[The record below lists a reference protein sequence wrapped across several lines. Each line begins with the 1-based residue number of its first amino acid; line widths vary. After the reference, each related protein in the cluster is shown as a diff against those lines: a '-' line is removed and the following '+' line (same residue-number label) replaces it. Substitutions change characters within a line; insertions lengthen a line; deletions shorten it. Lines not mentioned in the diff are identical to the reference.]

1 MIDDRDLEALARQL
15 GQHRAEAVD
24 PEETAAAVVGR
35 LRSARSEDH
44 WWSRRRAVRRLAAAA
59 VLVLAAGLFVIR
71 SGSDRPLGQE
81 AGFAALGLEELAAGE
96 LIQIIDSLD
105 VDRPVFELVAP
116 TLENLS
122 ERQLEL
128 LLENMEG

>member
-15 GQHRAEAVD
+15 GRQRAEEVD
-24 PEETAAAVVGR
+24 PEETATAVVGR

-44 WWSRRRAVRRLAAAA
+44 WWSRRAVRRVAAAA
-59 VLVLAAGLFVIR
+59 VLVLAAGLFVAR
-71 SGSDRPLGQE
+71 SGPDRPLGQE
-81 AGFAALGLEELAAGE
+81 AGSAPLGLEELAAGE
-96 LIQIIDSLD
+96 LIQIMDSLD
-105 VDRPVFELVAP
+105 VDRPVFELVTP

-128 LLENMEG
+128 LLEDMEG